1 MNPRDNLDV
10 ATSAREMAD
19 NAPPGSLHQ
28 AAATSVA
35 ISCATAR
42 DIDQARVALDG
53 ITPDEVR
60 QAAIEIFDR
69 LAASDAPGDEP
80 DDDAGASAP

>member
-1 MNPRDNLDV
+1 MNLKDNLDV
-10 ATSAREMAD
+10 AMSAREMAD
-19 NAPPGSLHQ
+19 SAPAGSLRQ
-28 AAATSVA
+28 AAAASVA

-69 LAASDAPGDEP
+69 LATAPDAGRGGEP
-80 DDDAGASAP
+80 DASAP

>member
-28 AAATSVA
+28 AAAASVA

-60 QAAIEIFDR
+60 RAAIELFDR
-69 LAASDAPGDEP
+69 LAATGDEP
-80 DDDAGASAP
+80 DASAP